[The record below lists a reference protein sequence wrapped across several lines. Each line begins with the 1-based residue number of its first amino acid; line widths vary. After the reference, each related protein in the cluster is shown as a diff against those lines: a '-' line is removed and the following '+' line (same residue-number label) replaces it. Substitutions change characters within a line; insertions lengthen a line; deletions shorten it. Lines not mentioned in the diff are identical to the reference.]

1 MKIIDKKNTYIDK
14 SVKIGKN
21 TVIYPNVIIEG
32 NTIIGSDCIIYPGCY
47 IKNSNI
53 ANNNIIYT
61 SYIIES
67 FIGSNNTIGPYANIR
82 ANNKIKDNNKI
93 GAFVELKNNTI
104 NNNTKIPHLSYIGD
118 SEIGSGVNIG
128 CGVIT
133 ANYDG
138 VNKNKTIIED
148 KAFIG
153 CNVNLVAPVKIGENS
168 LIAAGSTITEDVED
182 HALAIARNRQTIK
195 PHYNKSKK
203 V

>member
-21 TVIYPNVIIEG
+21 TVIYPNVVIEG
-32 NTIIGSDCIIYPGCY
+32 RTTIGSNCTIYSGCY
-47 IKNSNI
+47 IKDSIIEND
-53 ANNNIIYT
+53 NIIYT

-67 FIGSNNTIGPYANIR
+67 EIGSNNIIGPYANIR

-104 NNNTKIPHLSYIGD
+104 NNHTKIPHLSYIGD
-118 SEIGSGVNIG
+118 SEIGSYVNIG

-138 VNKNKTIIED
+138 VNKNKTVIED
-148 KAFIG
+148 KAFVG
-153 CNVNLVAPVKIGENS
+153 CNVNLVAPVKIGKNS
-168 LIAAGSTITEDVED
+168 LIAAGSTITEDVEEG
-182 HALAIARNRQTIK
+182 ALAIARNRQTVK
-195 PHYNKSKK
+195 SNYNKSKK